1 MKKSLIISDLDG
13 TLLDSSGKLSEY
25 TIENLNW
32 LMDCGIYFTFA
43 TARTIY
49 SAKPITFGLNINV
62 PCILN
67 NGASVYDM
75 QSGKYVKNA
84 YISQKVSQQ
93 IISVFRKNGASCFM
107 FKFVDNILSTCYD
120 TITDELMKSYVEE
133 RKGKFAQPF
142 FECNNLVNEIDGSE
156 IYINSTGDY
165 ESLLPIRNAVAEI
178 EGADCAFYKDTYTD
192 KWFLETF
199 SNEASKA
206 NGLKFL
212 REEYG
217 FEHITAFG
225 DNLNDLSMFEQAD
238 LRIAVGNAHPYVKD
252 MADLIVDTNDNDGV
266 AKELKDKFLFNMI
279 GGIF

>member
-1 MKKSLIISDLDG
+1 DMK
-13 TLLDSSGKLSEY
+13 
-25 TIENLNW
+25 
-32 LMDCGIYFTFA
+32 
-43 TARTIY
+43 
-49 SAKPITFGLNINV
+49 
-62 PCILN
+62 
-67 NGASVYDM
+67 
-75 QSGKYVKNA
+75 SGKYIKNS
-84 YISQKVSQQ
+84 YIQKNISQK
-93 IISVFRKNGASCFM
+93 IISVFRENDVNCFM
-107 FKFVDNILSTCYD
+107 FKFVDNILSTFYD
-120 TITDELMKSYVEE
+120 KVTDELMQSYVAE

-217 FEHITAFG
+217 FEHIMAFG

-238 LRIAVGNAHPYVKD
+238 FRIAVGNAHPDVKD
-252 MADLIVDTNDNDGV
+252 IADLIVDTNDNDGV